1 MRRRAGGWSRWRG
14 VSEELVGEALG
25 SRETF
30 GGIEAQDPVE
40 QLLELRRVKLG
51 QRLRLGLDCVDEQR

>member
-1 MRRRAGGWSRWRG
+1 
-14 VSEELVGEALG
+14 VGEALG

>member
-1 MRRRAGGWSRWRG
+1 
-14 VSEELVGEALG
+14 VGEALG

-30 GGIEAQDPVE
+30 GGIEAKDPVE